1 LQNFKSGIYD
11 LVISDIK
18 MPKIGSFSLYEQI
31 KRIGSNIK
39 VCCITASEGYYKEH
53 FPELKK
59 EGCFI
64 QKPIPLDDLVNRI
77 NPILSNQ

>member
-1 LQNFKSGIYD
+1 MQNFKSGIYD

-18 MPKIGSFSLYEQI
+18 MPKIDSFSLYEQI
-31 KRIGSNIK
+31 KRIGSNVKI
-39 VCCITASEGYYKEH
+39 CCITALEVYYKEH

-59 EGCFI
+59 EECFM

-77 NPILSNQ
+77 NLVLSNQ